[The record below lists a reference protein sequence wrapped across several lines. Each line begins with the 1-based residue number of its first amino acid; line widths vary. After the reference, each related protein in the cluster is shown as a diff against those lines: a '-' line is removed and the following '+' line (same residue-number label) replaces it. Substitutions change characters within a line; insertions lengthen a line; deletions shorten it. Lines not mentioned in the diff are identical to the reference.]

1 MTTIAVLCKDNKDAG
16 HLFCELVNRLR
27 AAGITMNR
35 LIWHQSVIGNKK
47 CRVRVYSCS
56 DGREEWRGTKVDMT
70 FGFSV
75 KQQHEILKEGCRAS
89 RKYIEMRDDYAG
101 ILSGYFEA
109 K

>member
-16 HLFCELVNRLR
+16 HLFCELVDRLR
-27 AAGITMNR
+27 AADVRMNR
-35 LIWHQSVIGNKK
+35 LIWHQWVVGNKK

-56 DGREEWRGTKVDMT
+56 DREEWIGTKVDMT

-75 KQQHEILKEGCRAS
+75 KQQHDILKEGCRVS
-89 RKYIEMRDDYAG
+89 RKYVEMRDDYTD
-101 ILSGYFEA
+101 ILSGYFGV

>member
-16 HLFCELVNRLR
+16 HLFCELVSRLR
-27 AAGITMNR
+27 TADVTMNR
-35 LIWHQSVIGNKK
+35 LIWHQWVVGNKK

-56 DGREEWRGTKVDMT
+56 DGEEWRGTKVDMT

-89 RKYIEMRDDYAG
+89 RKYVEMRDDYAG
-101 ILSGYFEA
+101 ILSGYFGA